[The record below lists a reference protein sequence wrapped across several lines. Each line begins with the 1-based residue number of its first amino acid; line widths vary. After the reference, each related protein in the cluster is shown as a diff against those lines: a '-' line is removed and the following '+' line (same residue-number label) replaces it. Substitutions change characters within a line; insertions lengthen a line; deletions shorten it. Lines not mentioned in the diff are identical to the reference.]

1 MKIIEDKNNSLLKRR
16 EIKVIVES
24 EKNPSM
30 QEAGKLILEHFK
42 AQEENVAIKQIKG
55 KFGRNTFLITANIYH
70 NKEDKE
76 KTEPKAKKK
85 EKAAKEATEE
95 KKEIKE
101 KLSEEQK
108 EVKE

>member
-1 MKIIEDKNNSLLKRR
+1 MKVIEDKNNSLLKRR
-16 EIKVIVES
+16 EIKVIVEA

-55 KFGRNTFLITANIYH
+55 KFGRDTFLITANIYH
-70 NKEDKE
+70 SKEDKE

-85 EKAAKEATEE
+85 EKKEEKEATEE
-95 KKEIKE
+95 KKEE
-101 KLSEEQK
+101 KPAEEQK